1 MNDGRSWS
9 LIWSMA
15 LLGSTCKII
24 NADRNLISYFS
35 STSHLY
41 VSALLLLWICHWRR
55 IATMTAAAAT
65 AATPIQTHTNNAAF
79 LCISFRI
86 SVCHS
91 KWIFYIRINKLI
103 WVIQRTHTQTR
114 TQWNTKNGIAHF
126 NPKEKKSSKQCTEK
140 SLRFSRCV
148 CVFGPRLLFAYFA
161 MHAQSH
167 NSIFTFLWNNLT

>member
-9 LIWSMA
+9 LIWSMP

-55 IATMTAAAAT
+55 TATMTAASAT
-65 AATPIQTHTNNAAF
+65 AATPIHIHTNNAAF

-114 TQWNTKNGIAHF
+114 TQRNTKNGIAHF
-126 NPKEKKSSKQCTEK
+126 NPKKSQASNVQKKTSVIFT
-140 SLRFSRCV
+140 LCV
-148 CVFGPRLLFAYFA
+148 RIWARLLFAYFA

-167 NSIFTFLWNNLT
+167 HSIFTFLWNNLT

>member
-9 LIWSMA
+9 LIWSMP

-55 IATMTAAAAT
+55 TATMTAASAT
-65 AATPIQTHTNNAAF
+65 AATPIHIHTNNAAF

-114 TQWNTKNGIAHF
+114 TQRNTKNGIAHF
-126 NPKEKKSSKQCTEK
+126 NPKKKSSKQCTEK
-140 SLRFSRCV
+140 NVCNFHAVCAYLGPVVICLFCDARTVAPLYFYLSLK
-148 CVFGPRLLFAYFA
+148 
-161 MHAQSH
+161 
-167 NSIFTFLWNNLT
+167 